1 MELDS
6 RLAVAERDVAIK
18 ELDAARQKSED
29 TSEILY
35 AKSAKEVAEQD
46 LKNSNELLRRQVE
59 SAGDNRKKWLEHRR
73 SELAIT
79 VAEIKRNQDLSAVGV
94 NEAKKRAAE
103 VQIDLRTIQAPFHGI
118 VAHKEKDANEWV
130 KAGDVIVRLVA
141 LEKLRVVGMV
151 KIDSL
156 EAPPH
161 LLLNAPASI
170 DIQLYPGAV
179 QTVEARVG
187 FVSPVM
193 QSSGAYQI
201 WVEIPNQKVND
212 QWLFR
217 QGMPATIRINTR
229 G

>member
-1 MELDS
+1 MGE
-6 RLAVAERDVAIK
+6 
-18 ELDAARQKSED
+18 
-29 TSEILY
+29 
-35 AKSAKEVAEQD
+35 
-46 LKNSNELLRRQVE
+46 
-59 SAGDNRKKWLEHRR
+59 
-73 SELAIT
+73 
-79 VAEIKRNQDLSAVGV
+79 
-94 NEAKKRAAE
+94 
-103 VQIDLRTIQAPFHGI
+103 
-118 VAHKEKDANEWV
+118 
-130 KAGDVIVRLVA
+130 AGDVIVRLVA

>member
-1 MELDS
+1 MPTTSSDETQPANLELPPAEETSNAALASGLGTTYSTSDGVVVVEYANVKFVNDIEVVAQADGIITKLEVEEGDWINQGETLVELDS
-6 RLAVAERDVAIK
+6 RLAVAERDVATK

-46 LKNSNELLRRQVE
+46 LRNSNELLRRQVE

-130 KAGDVIVRLVA
+130 KR
-141 LEKLRVVGMV
+141 GM
-151 KIDSL
+151 
-156 EAPPH
+156 
-161 LLLNAPASI
+161 
-170 DIQLYPGAV
+170 
-179 QTVEARVG
+179 
-187 FVSPVM
+187 
-193 QSSGAYQI
+193 
-201 WVEIPNQKVND
+201 
-212 QWLFR
+212 
-217 QGMPATIRINTR
+217 
-229 G
+229 